1 MNNAAR
7 PLRSQRQKSKPDK
20 GYFSASTLS
29 AGSRRAPAA
38 VSPKPA
44 RSDWPSGPIT
54 GLSCFVSNQ
63 HHEFH
68 KNSIGPVW
76 LGTIE
81 FDNDVRT
88 AIVLLIERC
97 RFYCVL
103 HLLFPKTRRIVF

>member
-44 RSDWPSGPIT
+44 RSDGPSGPRT
-54 GLSCFVSNQ
+54 GLSCFVSTQ

-68 KNSIGPVW
+68 KNSIGPFAICI
-76 LGTIE
+76 IE
-81 FDNDVRT
+81 FNPDVRT
-88 AIVLLIERC
+88 LIVLVIERC

-103 HLLFPKTRRIVF
+103 